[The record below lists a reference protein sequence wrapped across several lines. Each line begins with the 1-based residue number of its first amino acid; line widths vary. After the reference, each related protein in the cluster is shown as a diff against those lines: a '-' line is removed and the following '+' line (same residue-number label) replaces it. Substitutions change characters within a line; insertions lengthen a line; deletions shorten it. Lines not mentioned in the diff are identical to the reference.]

1 MTIKQ
6 QGGIFG
12 RNPTF
17 NDVTVNDVTANQVQV
32 DNINI
37 NGNAITSTDTDGNID
52 ITPNGDGV
60 ARFLGP
66 EVSLFFDGKTLRYFD
81 LGTQAPTSNQVTL
94 TIETAD
100 TTAKYGNGLLEI
112 FLCGNGNSS
121 DTQYS
126 YLSYIP
132 ISVRAG
138 ASLVTVHSSVDQT
151 AAGFSIAA
159 GSPTTS
165 GTTIT
170 IVFDVNATVIDVG
183 GYVLSRGP
191 MGFATSAT
199 LT

>member
-17 NDVTVNDVTANQVQV
+17 NDVTANQAQV

-60 ARFLGP
+60 TRFLGP
-66 EVSLFFDGKTLRYFD
+66 EVSLFSDGKTLRYFD
-81 LGTQAPTSNQVTL
+81 LGKQAPTSNQITL
-94 TIETAD
+94 TITTAD
-100 TTAKYGNGLLEI
+100 TTSKYGNGILEI

-121 DTQYS
+121 NTQMT
-126 YLSYIP
+126 YLAQVP

-138 ASLVTVHSSVDQT
+138 ASLVTVHSAVDQAVSQIT
-151 AAGFSIAA
+151 VASGY
-159 GSPTTS
+159 PTTS

-170 IVFDVNATVIDVG
+170 IVYDLNTNIIDVG
-183 GYVLSRGP
+183 GYVLSKGP